1 MRRDKASRAGSA
13 EQGGIM
19 MKRWLPAALALGLAI
34 GPFISIARA
43 EDETVTIQLVKATAQ
58 TPFFIAIGKGYF
70 AKEGIKIDSGNVRS
84 ALDAIGPMATGRLDA
99 AMGAA
104 TAGFFNA
111 AHQGFD
117 LRIAAALG
125 VQGPLMATQPLARKD
140 LWDNGT
146 IKSAK
151 DLKGRKIAINAPGD
165 ITEYFLTLMLE
176 KYGMETKDVE
186 LTQMEFALQLVAF
199 RNGAIDAGWLPEP
212 LATTAKSQG
221 VAALIAPE
229 SAIGEGTPTSFVFLS
244 TKFMQ
249 ERPKVAEAFLRAL
262 VRAARDAQGAYNKD
276 PAIAAMIAKQTDLK
290 IEDVENSA
298 PYLFDANL
306 DIAKYEQKLRN
317 EETIHR
323 KNGRLN
329 YVEPLAF
336 DKVIDASLVHK
347 AAAEVK

>member
-1 MRRDKASRAGSA
+1 MLV
-13 EQGGIM
+13 
-19 MKRWLPAALALGLAI
+19 KRWVAAVLAFVLLAPA
-34 GPFISIARA
+34 ARA
-43 EDETVTIQLVKATAQ
+43 EDETVTIQLVKSTGQ
-58 TPFFIAIGKGYF
+58 SPFYIAMGKGYF
-70 AKEGIKIDSGNVRS
+70 AKEGLKIDSGNVRS

-117 LRIAAALG
+117 LRIAAAMGL
-125 VQGPLMATQPLARKD
+125 QGPLMATQPLARKE

-151 DLKGRKIAINAPGD
+151 DLKGRKVAINAPGD
-165 ITEYFLTLMLE
+165 ITEYFLTKMLE
-176 KYGMETKDVE
+176 KYRMEPKDVD

-199 RNGAIDAGWLPEP
+199 RNAAIDAGFLPEP

-221 VAALIAPE
+221 QAALIE
-229 SAIGEGTPTSFVFLS
+229 SESSIGEGVPTTFLFLA
-244 TKFMQ
+244 TKFMKD
-249 ERPKVAEAFLRAL
+249 RPKVAEAFMRAL
-262 VRAARDAQGAYNKD
+262 IRGARDAQGLYNKD
-276 PAIAAMIAKQTDLK
+276 ATIAGMIAKQTDLK
-290 IEDVENSA
+290 LEDVEDSA
-298 PYLFDANL
+298 PYLFDPNL
-306 DIAKYEQKLRN
+306 DISKYEAKLRD
-317 EETIHR
+317 EEATHR

-329 YVEPLAF
+329 YTEPLSF

>member
-1 MRRDKASRAGSA
+1 MVLKHFAVALLA
-13 EQGGIM
+13 VVLLI
-19 MKRWLPAALALGLAI
+19 PAA
-34 GPFISIARA
+34 RA
-43 EDETVTIQLVKATAQ
+43 DDEIVTIQLVKSTGQ
-58 TPFFIAIGKGYF
+58 SPFYIAVGKGYF

-117 LRIAAALG
+117 LRIAAVMGL
-125 VQGPLMATQPLARKD
+125 QGPLMATQPLVRKE

-151 DLKGRKIAINAPGD
+151 DLKGRKVAINAPGD

-199 RNGAIDAGWLPEP
+199 RNGAIDAGFLPEP

-221 VAALIAPE
+221 QAALLTPE
-229 SAIGEGTPTSFVFLS
+229 SEIGNGTPTTFLFLA
-244 TKFMQ
+244 TKFMAD
-249 ERPKVAEAFLRAL
+249 RPKVALGFMRAL
-262 VRAARDAQGAYNKD
+262 IRAARDTQGAYSKD
-276 PAIAAMIAKQTDLK
+276 PAIAGMIAEQTGLK
-290 IEDVENSA
+290 LEDVENSA
-298 PYLFDANL
+298 PYLFDPNL
-306 DIAKYEQKLRN
+306 DISKFEAKLRD
-317 EETIHR
+317 EETVHR

-329 YVEPLAF
+329 YTDPLAF
-336 DKVIDASLVHK
+336 DKVIDASLVHQ
-347 AAAEVK
+347 AAAQMK